1 MFNRFAR
8 IRNQL
13 TSRLSSENKKIMV
26 GFFTVCFFLFIG
38 RISGA
43 VKEIAIANRFGVS
56 ATVDAYSF
64 VFNLVTLPVSI
75 WFSLLSAILIPLL
88 AKIRHYA
95 PEQILP
101 FKTQALG
108 LTLLV
113 GVGITLLFNLLC
125 PLLIKSNWIGL
136 PSETALL
143 AFNMLPQMSSYI
155 FIGCIISLFSVLTM
169 SYGKHAN
176 TLLES
181 LPGLC
186 TFLGVLIFSGILP
199 LIWGLIIG
207 ALLQLILLFLLLYR
221 SERVCLPCFSFNSPW
236 WSDFNKFFSILLI
249 GQVLA
254 SSNTLVD
261 QFFSA
266 SLGEGA
272 ISTLNYA
279 NKILALLLGLSATAI
294 NRAVLPVFSQSHFSG
309 KNIDKTTFNWTK
321 FLFLGGFFFIIVFYF
336 IAEPV
341 VRLLFERGAFTA
353 QNTQQVSKLLQISII
368 SLPFNISTMI
378 LISYQASKGYQS
390 ALAKI
395 GIINFIIKVAFC
407 FLLVPMLAIY
417 GVLLS
422 SIISQIITFFYACYI
437 SYKCANYSN

>member
-1 MFNRFAR
+1 MFNRFYK
-8 IRNQL
+8 IKSQL
-13 TSRLSSENKKIMV
+13 TSKISSENKKILV
-26 GFFTVCFFLFIG
+26 GFVTVCFFLFIG

-95 PEQILP
+95 PEQILH
-101 FKTQALG
+101 FKNQILG
-108 LTLLV
+108 FTLLV
-113 GVGITLLFNLLC
+113 GIGLTLLFNLLC
-125 PLLIKSNWIGL
+125 PLIIKSDWIGL
-136 PSETALL
+136 PSETMLL
-143 AFNMLPQMSSYI
+143 AFNMLPQMSGYI

-186 TFLGVLIFSGILP
+186 TFLGVIMFSGILP

-207 ALLQLILLFLLLYR
+207 ALLQLALLFSLLYR
-221 SERVCLPCFSFNSPW
+221 IERVCLPHFSFNSPW

-249 GQVLA
+249 GQILA
-254 SSNTLVD
+254 SSSMLID
-261 QFFSA
+261 QFFCA
-266 SLGEGA
+266 SLGKGA
-272 ISTLNYA
+272 ISILNYA

-309 KNIDKTTFNWTK
+309 KNIVKTTLSWTK
-321 FLFLGGFFFIIVFYF
+321 FLFIGGLIFIIVFYF

-341 VRLLFERGAFTA
+341 VKLIFERGAFTT
-353 QNTQQVSKLLQISII
+353 QNTQQVSKILQISLI
-368 SLPFNISTMI
+368 SLPFYISTTLLM
-378 LISYQASKGYQS
+378 SYQASKGYQFI
-390 ALAKI
+390 LAKI
-395 GIINFIIKVAFC
+395 GIINFIVKLTFC
-407 FLLVPMLAIY
+407 FLLVPRFAIY

-422 SIISQIITFFYACYI
+422 SIISQIITFFYAFYI
-437 SYKCANYSN
+437 SYQHIKDTI

>member
-1 MFNRFAR
+1 MVKKFSR

-13 TSRLSSENKKIMV
+13 NSRLSSENKKIV
-26 GFFTVCFFLFIG
+26 IGFVTVCFFLLIG

-64 VFNLVTLPVSI
+64 VFNLIIFPVSI
-75 WFSLLSAILIPLL
+75 WFGLLSAILIPLL

-95 PEQILP
+95 PEQIFS
-101 FKTQALG
+101 FKNQIFG
-108 LTLLV
+108 FTLLV
-113 GVGITLLFNLLC
+113 GMGLTLLFNLLC
-125 PLLIKSNWIGL
+125 PFMIKSDWIGL
-136 PSETALL
+136 PPETALL
-143 AFNMLPQMSSYI
+143 AINMLPKMSSYI
-155 FIGCIISLFSVLTM
+155 FIGCIISFFSVLTM

-186 TFLGVLIFSGILP
+186 TFLGVIMFSGILP

-207 ALLQLILLFLLLYR
+207 ALLQLILLFFLLYR
-221 SERVCLPCFSFNSPW
+221 TKRACLPCFSFCSPW
-236 WSDFNKFFSILLI
+236 WSDFNKFFYILLI
-249 GQVLA
+249 GQVL
-254 SSNTLVD
+254 SSSDTLVD

-279 NKILALLLGLSATAI
+279 NKIQALLLGLSATAI

-309 KNIDKTTFNWTK
+309 KNIVKTTLSWTK
-321 FLFLGGFFFIIVFYF
+321 FLFIGGLIFIIVFYF

-341 VRLLFERGAFTA
+341 VKLIFERGAFTT
-353 QNTQQVSKLLQISII
+353 QNTQQVSKILQISLI
-368 SLPFNISTMI
+368 SLPFYISTTLLM
-378 LISYQASKGYQS
+378 SYQASKGYQFI
-390 ALAKI
+390 LAKI
-395 GIINFIIKVAFC
+395 GIINFIVKLTFC
-407 FLLVPMLAIY
+407 FLLVPRFAIY
-417 GVLLS
+417 GILFS
-422 SIISQIITFFYACYI
+422 SIISRVITFSYACYI
-437 SYKCANYSN
+437 SYKNK